1 MRLLHNVMN
10 SDKFVILK
18 NLCMIIGLSLLSH
31 ASEYVYRKYCH
42 SFTLIGYFTSVF
54 FSASDTCQHI
64 RSVTISCTYMI
75 RHTIPLL
82 AYNVYCLVQNE
93 FLKHRR
99 VKSSSN
105 HCTTTKLL
113 LCDTNSDLDST
124 KNYCLLQPNDDYKL
138 ETAVHQQDVQQ

>member
-1 MRLLHNVMN
+1 MMKFFKNAFFS

-18 NLCMIIGLSLLSH
+18 NFCMILGLSLLSH

-42 SFTLIGYFTSVF
+42 SFTLVGYFTSVF

-82 AYNVYCLVQNE
+82 AYNIYCFVQNE
-93 FLKHRR
+93 FFKNKRLKTKHNNDSISPKLLCHTDNTEFIRLMDDE
-99 VKSSSN
+99 V
-105 HCTTTKLL
+105 TTK
-113 LCDTNSDLDST
+113 
-124 KNYCLLQPNDDYKL
+124 
-138 ETAVHQQDVQQ
+138 